1 MTGLQLHWQQWQ
13 QHAREQWSRRVELA
27 SWVGSCPDERSDSVD
42 EWRRT
47 HALCLHAWGRD
58 SEHESSWAGIVV
70 VWTGRPHDRGR
81 TLDSMLVGLPVGAE
95 GYHSRMWILSCC
107 RVVCVTSD
115 GDGVNDRARTS

>member
-58 SEHESSWAGIVV
+58 SEHESSWAGIV
-70 VWTGRPHDRGR
+70 WTGRPHAGFYAGR
-81 TLDSMLVGLPVGAE
+81 TACWRRGLSQPDVDSLVL
-95 GYHSRMWILSCC
+95 SRRL
-107 RVVCVTSD
+107 RHV
-115 GDGVNDRARTS
+115 